1 MNWLLLIFSVIKPFF
16 GSSSEN
22 HTGNPIAEFKEMIKE
37 NAMKVVGLFAAASA
51 LATIFAAGIVMIA
64 VDMGS
69 QYDRNA
75 NIQFSSMIL
84 MGIILS
90 LLALV
95 VSLGAAKAISNEEI
109 KEKEKKRETLRSV
122 GTSHP
127 LQDSIALLILDF
139 VKERENK
146 RAQEEELIAIR
157 RQRSTPSQHDGISK
171 YYSSEKAH

>member
-16 GSSSEN
+16 SSTN
-22 HTGNPIAEFKEMIKE
+22 DNKMGNPIAEFKEMIKE

-51 LATIFAAGIVMIA
+51 LASIFAAGIIMIA
-64 VDMGS
+64 VDIGL
-69 QYDRNA
+69 QYDKNA

-95 VSLGAAKAISNEEI
+95 ISLGAAKAISNEETR
-109 KEKEKKRETLRSV
+109 EKEKKRETLRSV

-127 LQDSIALLILDF
+127 LQDSIALLIHDF
-139 VKERENK
+139 VKEREAK
-146 RAQEEELIAIR
+146 RAHEEESISIR
-157 RQRSTPSQHDGISK
+157 RQRSSPSQQDGISK

>member
-16 GSSSEN
+16 SSTN
-22 HTGNPIAEFKEMIKE
+22 DNKMGNPIAEFKEMIKE

-51 LATIFAAGIVMIA
+51 LASIFAADIGL
-64 VDMGS
+64 
-69 QYDRNA
+69 QYDKNA

-95 VSLGAAKAISNEEI
+95 ISLGAAKAISNEETR
-109 KEKEKKRETLRSV
+109 EKEKKRETLRSV

-127 LQDSIALLILDF
+127 LQDSIALLIHDF
-139 VKERENK
+139 VKEREAK
-146 RAQEEELIAIR
+146 RAHEEESISIR
-157 RQRSTPSQHDGISK
+157 RQRSSPSQQDGISK